1 MGGHWGLSETEK
13 PAKISI
19 KTEKPEEKSIETE
32 KPAENNAQ
40 NHKFV
45 VFNPSTLDTTA
56 KYMAL
61 GTNQC
66 PCYTAYSADS
76 KRCSLSQRK
85 FLQCSTKA
93 VASSIAFA
101 SCEGETFAMN
111 SGSFL
116 QCANCWQELC
126 RIIRLTQYFN
136 TDHLR
141 LMPRNWPWIPLMTHA
156 VEMSSLPKTVKH
168 ILFGCLILKEN
179 WFWKT
184 EAQI

>member
-1 MGGHWGLSETEK
+1 MIIIIARVRFRNGGGGGGALGPIRNRKTSQNFHQNRKTGR
-13 PAKISI
+13 KIDRKLKNPPKI
-19 KTEKPEEKSIETE
+19 MLK
-32 KPAENNAQ
+32 

-141 LMPRNWPWIPLMTHA
+141 LMPRN
-156 VEMSSLPKTVKH
+156 
-168 ILFGCLILKEN
+168 
-179 WFWKT
+179 
-184 EAQI
+184 